1 MTKPISVRIAKRI
14 KLFEPAL
21 VRYQHAVE
29 RIHLLD
35 LSCTGAL
42 AHGANPPTVGT
53 IIRIECKTLS
63 IAARTA
69 WVRGPKYG
77 VAFLTPLC
85 SDDLN
90 NLIAIAAAVVPAATP
105 GRYRTGLAYER

>member
-1 MTKPISVRIAKRI
+1 MTKPASVRIAKRI
-14 KLFEPAL
+14 KVFEPAL
-21 VRYQHAVE
+21 MRYQHAVE

-42 AHGANPPTVGT
+42 AHGANPPAVGT
-53 IIRIECKTLS
+53 IIRIECKMLT

-77 VAFLTPLC
+77 VTFLTPLC
-85 SDDLN
+85 SHDLN
-90 NLIAIAAAVVPAATP
+90 NMIAVATAVVPAACP
-105 GRYRTGLAYER
+105 GRSRIGLA

>member
-53 IIRIECKTLS
+53 IYVS
-63 IAARTA
+63 NAR
-69 WVRGPKYG
+69 RSPSPLGPLG
-77 VAFLTPLC
+77 SVV
-85 SDDLN
+85 LN
-90 NLIAIAAAVVPAATP
+90 M
-105 GRYRTGLAYER
+105 EWHF